1 MTKYLLSVAM
11 LITGIAVLAQ
21 TSNAEEM
28 RVSVPHDFVVAGR
41 LLQAGTYNVSRESAS
56 SSFRTLR
63 LVNVEGK
70 QSAVFVLPVTF
81 ESKASD
87 EAKLTF
93 EQSGDVYT
101 LAAIQ
106 TGSGIYTLS
115 PESNQ
120 VRMALKQVTARP
132 GGR

>member
-1 MTKYLLSVAM
+1 M

-41 LLQAGTYNVSRESAS
+41 LLHAGTYTVSRESS
-56 SSFRTLR
+56 TSSFRTLR

-70 QSAVFVLPVTF
+70 QAAALVLPITF
-81 ESKASD
+81 ESKTSD
-87 EAKLTF
+87 EARLTF

-106 TGSGIYTLS
+106 TGSGIYTLA

-120 VRMALKQVTARP
+120 VRVALRQATARP